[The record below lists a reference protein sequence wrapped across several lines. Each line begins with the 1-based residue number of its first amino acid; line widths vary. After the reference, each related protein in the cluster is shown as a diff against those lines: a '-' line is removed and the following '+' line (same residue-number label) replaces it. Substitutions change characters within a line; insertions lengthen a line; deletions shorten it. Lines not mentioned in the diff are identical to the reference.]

1 MKQFRQH
8 AGNSACS
15 AYILLEVMRATAIF
29 AMAAVALAV
38 LLNETM
44 DASVAM
50 RKESDIVWNLESKMA
65 GARIKRLVAG
75 KQTLPADDGGI
86 IYDQEISPLDLK
98 NSKNQFLS
106 GLYNIKITARWKQGD
121 REEQEVA
128 QTYVYQP

>member
-1 MKQFRQH
+1 M
-8 AGNSACS
+8 
-15 AYILLEVMRATAIF
+15 LATAIF